1 MSINDIEKYLSRI
14 GQTREESQYGRT
26 LGIHSPKRTGK
37 TLLGVALIIYYLETL
52 DYVKGV
58 ISNVVLNLER
68 IGRYNDY
75 IPLKNIKNIK
85 REEYKNYILFTDEF
99 RRLIDSRMSSSFKNR
114 FISNILSDTG
124 KFKQIHI
131 LTDQE
136 ASSIDKRIRVN
147 ADAVLRPDV
156 NFKTGL
162 CTVTIAP
169 NYRTYFE
176 MDAYDVWGTKVL
188 PFFKFP
194 FREYYDLFDTEQKI
208 DEYVLTF
215 EPKDFTDMFIEWMHD
230 KTYDKRKDIVINKAM
245 LTLWKEEK
253 GISITQ
259 TQLSALLQHMYLER
273 EDLNVVRPRGYIKND
288 G

>member
-136 ASSIDKRIRVN
+136 ASSVDKRIRKN
-147 ADAVLRPDV
+147 ADAVLVPQV
-156 NFKTGL
+156 NFETGRCDVKIL
-162 CTVTIAP
+162 KS
-169 NYRTYFE
+169 YRHYFE
-176 MDAYDVWGTKVL
+176 LDAYDIMDQYHEVEWS
-188 PFFKFP
+188 FP
-194 FREYYDLFDTEQKI
+194 FRKYYNFYDTEQPI
-208 DEYVLTF
+208 DEYLITF
-215 EPKDFTDMFIEWMHD
+215 EPKDYLDMFVGWM
-230 KTYDKRKDIVINKAM
+230 KEKNYYDRKDITISKGL
-245 LTLWKEEK
+245 LTLWKEQTGVE
-253 GISITQ
+253 ISGEQ
-259 TQLSALLQHMYLER
+259 VSALLVYMQLECQ
-273 EDLNVVRPRGYIKND
+273 EFDVRGRKKIEKS
-288 G
+288 

>member
-1 MSINDIEKYLSRI
+1 MAEL
-14 GQTREESQYGRT
+14 EQYVQNNPYSKETQFGRT
-26 LGIHSPKRTGK
+26 IGIHNRARTGK
-37 TLLGVALIIYYLETL
+37 TLTAIMLICYYLQRL
-52 DYVKGV
+52 DYLKGV
-58 ISNVVLNLER
+58 ISNVVLDLKP
-68 IGRYNDY
+68 IGLQDKYVEF
-75 IPLKNIKNIK
+75 KNIKMIK
-85 REEYKNYILFTDEF
+85 QAEFKNYIIFTDEF
-99 RRLIDSRMSSSFKNR
+99 RRLCDARMSASFKNI
-114 FISNILSDTG
+114 FISNILADTG